1 MKIGIV
7 RRKMIARREKVRELY
22 ADDLQISVIAEI
34 LGVSQPTIYKDLIA
48 MGLRFK
54 GQYSDAQKRA
64 ISKGIRKRNAR
75 DKIDY
80 NTKPFCCV
88 CGKPAMRKKYRKEYY
103 CGDHLI
109 TAGDHDPGY
118 ENKQREAAGDRF
130 ASPGKTAGV
139 W

>member
-22 ADDLQISVIAEI
+22 ANDLQISVIAEI

-80 NTKPFCCV
+80 GMKPVCCV
-88 CGKPAMRKKYRKEYY
+88 CGEPAMRKRFKKKHY
-103 CGDHLI
+103 CGEHLM

-130 ASPGKTAGV
+130 ASPRKTAGV